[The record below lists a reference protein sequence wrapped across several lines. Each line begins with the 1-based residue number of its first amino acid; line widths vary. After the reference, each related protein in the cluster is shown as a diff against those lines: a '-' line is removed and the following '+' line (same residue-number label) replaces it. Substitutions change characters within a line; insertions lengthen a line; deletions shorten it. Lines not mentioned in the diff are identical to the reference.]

1 MQLSISVNNFALL
14 IKAPVL
20 HLRAFFAPANLIAF
34 SLGLAVSHPARIA
47 VAARQKMITLIP
59 LYRVPLVGLNG
70 RKLVPALQGF
80 CHGAVPFLIC
90 SISRE
95 ATFLTKAS
103 LFISLTQS
111 RLRSHERL

>member
-1 MQLSISVNNFALL
+1 MSPDDPIRLW
-14 IKAPVL
+14 
-20 HLRAFFAPANLIAF
+20 
-34 SLGLAVSHPARIA
+34 LAHRTWLQTA
-47 VAARQKMITLIP
+47 VQRDLPLIP
-59 LYRVPLVGLNG
+59 LVPSSVGRVERQETRPG
-70 RKLVPALQGF
+70 LQGF

-90 SISRE
+90 SMSRE